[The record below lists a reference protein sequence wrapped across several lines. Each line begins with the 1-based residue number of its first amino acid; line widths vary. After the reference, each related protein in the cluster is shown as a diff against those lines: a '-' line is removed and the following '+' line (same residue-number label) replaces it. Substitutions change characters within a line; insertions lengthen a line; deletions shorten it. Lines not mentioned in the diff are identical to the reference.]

1 MTQDQYHHYIPR
13 FILKGFA
20 DVTLPRLGARKDHHI
35 IKVYGVRD
43 ETLTMADV
51 SRAYGIMNMYRDLGL
66 DDYMHFEK
74 LLGKL
79 ESSSAVFVH
88 AIRSGSKD
96 LLLKRVDLV
105 NFKKFLAIM
114 MYRHENRRRQY
125 VEDMFDPLTR
135 VSVQRHMRSNNI
147 GTIQEVWLEN
157 LKGILQTS
165 VDDIFNAAMTIIQDQ
180 NRLRGL
186 LAYKGRIHSTE
197 LLEVEDMISNYV
209 CIWQAQEGSE
219 FIITDNCFGCFEGH
233 NGVNFHNF
241 FVVSPQYAVVLV
253 NRLYMWGGMEQLPL
267 RTSWFGEE
275 LHANP
280 DCDYIKKGVQS
291 FEDYDPNDVFKY
303 RRIIVPKDKVW
314 LVNSIFLDARHKH
327 ITYRSAVGM
336 IKTLAYYDKHKRAL
350 FPNSHDYSALK
361 RHLAAEINRTHAL

>member
-1 MTQDQYHHYIPR
+1 
-13 FILKGFA
+13 
-20 DVTLPRLGARKDHHI
+20 
-35 IKVYGVRD
+35 
-43 ETLTMADV
+43 MADT

-74 LLGKL
+74 LLSKL
-79 ESSSAVFVH
+79 ESSSSVFVN

-96 LLLKRVDLV
+96 LLLKRVELV
-105 NFKKFLAIM
+105 NFKKFLTIM

-125 VEDMFDPLTR
+125 EEDIFDPFTR
-135 VSVQRHMRSNNI
+135 VSIQRHMRINKVA
-147 GTIQEVWLEN
+147 TIQEVWLEN
-157 LKGILQTS
+157 LKGILQIP
-165 VDDIFNAAMTIIQDQ
+165 VDDILNEAFAIHREPS
-180 NRLRGL
+180 RLRGL
-186 LAYKGRIHSTE
+186 LAYRGRIHFTE
-197 LLEVEDMISNYV
+197 LLEFHDMISNYV

-219 FIITDNCFGCFEGH
+219 FILTDNCFGCFEGH

-280 DCDYIKKGVQS
+280 GCDYVKKNVQS
-291 FEDYDPNDVFKY
+291 AEDYAPNDVFKY
-303 RRIIVPKDKVW
+303 RRIVVPKDKVW

-327 ITYRSAVGM
+327 ITYRSTVGM
-336 IKTLAYYDKHKRAL
+336 IKTLAYYNKHKHAL
-350 FPNSHDYSALK
+350 FANKYDYSALR
-361 RHLAAEINRTHAL
+361 RHLAAEINLTHT